1 MHIVV
6 ALDESRYADT
16 IIRWIRVFPHQPE
29 TRLTLTHVVEP
40 LDAPEAVGGYGQ
52 DLVKKHR
59 LASAEAFLAKAV
71 KRLEQSYRTVETVIR
86 EGLPIYEL
94 LKLLREERPAIVVAG
109 TRGLWAAKGLAL
121 GSVSQRLLQYAPCS
135 VLLVPFKVKPAKRFK
150 ILVAT
155 DGSPGAKE
163 AARLVAGLPDIRQI
177 MVFSAI
183 RPLDQGDSAGQGLSG
198 AVSRS
203 IRAEI
208 IRNRRE
214 LARRAVEETA
224 AILQGDG
231 VSLKTR
237 LALGHP
243 AQAISKEAKRG
254 RYDLLVVG
262 SRGLTG
268 MTAIAMGSVSI
279 AVAQA
284 ATCPVLVVKPSSQ
297 ATEPSR

>member
-1 MHIVV
+1 MHILI

-16 IIRWIRVFPHQPE
+16 IIRWMRTFPHYPE
-29 TRLTLTHVVEP
+29 TRLTLAHVMEP
-40 LDAPEAVGGYGQ
+40 LDVPEAVGSYGQ
-52 DLVKKHR
+52 DLVRKHR
-59 LASAEAFLAKAV
+59 LASAEALLARAV
-71 KRLEQSYRTVETVIR
+71 KWLGQSYRTVEAVIR

-94 LKLLREERPAIVVAG
+94 LKLLREERPAMVVAG

-150 ILVAT
+150 VLVAT

-177 MVFSAI
+177 MVFGAV
-183 RPLDQGDSAGQGLSG
+183 RPFDQGDLAGQELSE
-198 AVSRS
+198 AESRKV
-203 IRAEI
+203 RAEI

-214 LARRAVEETA
+214 TARRAVEETA
-224 AILQGDG
+224 AMLQGG
-231 VSLKTR
+231 GASLKTR

-243 AQAISKEAKRG
+243 ARAISKEAERG
-254 RYDLLVVG
+254 RHDLLVVG

-279 AVAQA
+279 AVAQT
-284 ATCPVLVVKPSSQ
+284 ATCPVLVVKPSIP
-297 ATEPSR
+297 ATESSR